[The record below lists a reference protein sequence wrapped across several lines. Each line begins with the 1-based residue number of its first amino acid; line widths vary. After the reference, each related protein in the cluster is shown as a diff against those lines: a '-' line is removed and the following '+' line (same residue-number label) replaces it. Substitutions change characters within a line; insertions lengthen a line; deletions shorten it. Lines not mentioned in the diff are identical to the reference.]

1 MRKIIV
7 GSRKSELALTQT
19 YWVIKQLQSLSLP
32 YEYEVKEIVT
42 TGDKILDVTLS
53 KVGGKGLF
61 VKEIEQALLDGEID
75 FAVHSLKDMPYEMPD
90 GLTLASIPKREDPRD
105 CIISNEGYT
114 IDTLP
119 NGAIVGTSS
128 LRRMAQ
134 ILSYREDLQIRSI
147 RGNLNTRLKKL
158 EVEDFD
164 AILLA
169 AAGIRRM
176 GWEDKITDYIDTSI
190 CIPAVGQGA
199 LGIQARSGDREI
211 LELLSKIDDPSTKI
225 LISAERALLYRLE
238 GGCQI
243 PIGAYAKWVDDQINL
258 VGIVGSIDGKEL
270 LKQQGVATSDNAVEL
285 GIKVAND
292 LLKNGADKILAEVRG
307 ETSE

>member
-19 YWVIKQLQSLSLP
+19 HWVIKQLQLLNLA
-32 YEYEVKEIVT
+32 YEFEVKEIMT

-61 VKEIEQALLDGEID
+61 VKEIEQALIDGEID
-75 FAVHSLKDMPYEMPD
+75 FAVHSLKDMPYEMPE
-90 GLTLASIPKREDPRD
+90 GLTLAAIPKREDPRD
-105 CIISNEGYT
+105 CIVSLKGYN

-119 NGAIVGTSS
+119 SGAIVGTSS

-134 ILSYREDLQIRSI
+134 ILSYRNDLQIKSI
-147 RGNLNTRLKKL
+147 RGNLNTRLRKL
-158 EVEDFD
+158 LEGDYD

-169 AAGIRRM
+169 TAGIKRL
-176 GWEDKITDYIDTSI
+176 GWEDKITGYIDTSI

-199 LGIQARSGDREI
+199 LGIQARINDKEI
-211 LELLSKIDDPSTKI
+211 SDLLDKIDDISTRT

-243 PIGAYAKWVDDQINL
+243 PIGAYAEWVDDQISL
-258 VGIVGSIDGKEL
+258 VGIVGSIDGKIL
-270 LKQQGVATSDNAVEL
+270 IKQQGVAAKENAVEL

-292 LLKNGADKILAEVRG
+292 LIINGADKILAEVRG
-307 ETSE
+307 EL